1 MKNWLQSIAT
11 GLLLERPAQKLS
23 LDEHAA
29 QLESSGVRLAQRYA
43 VATDTGAN
51 REHLRHVIGI
61 ERWGQRRLEVFLGAP
76 LAMDEYD
83 GYCPASDLG
92 WAALQDE
99 FKATREKTVA
109 LARELAAAKLDTSP
123 TVPHNQYGK
132 LTAYAW
138 LHYLDTHANLE
149 SERIE

>member
-11 GLLLERPAQKLS
+11 GMLLERPAQKWT

-29 QLESSGVRLAQRYA
+29 LLESSGTKLAQRYA
-43 VATDTGAN
+43 AILDSESN
-51 REHLRHVIGI
+51 REHLSHIIGI
-61 ERWGQRRLEVFLGAP
+61 ERWGQSRREVFLGAP
-76 LAMDEYD
+76 LEIDDYEPYR
-83 GYCPASDLG
+83 PADDLG
-92 WAALQDE
+92 WAALQEE
-99 FKATREKTVA
+99 FRATRERTVA
-109 LARELAAAKLDTSP
+109 LARELAAANLDTSP

-149 SERIE
+149 SESIE

>member
-11 GLLLERPAQKLS
+11 GMLLERPAQKLT

-29 QLESSGVRLAQRYA
+29 QLESSGTKLGQRYA
-43 VATDTGAN
+43 AAADTESN
-51 REHLRHVIGI
+51 REHLCHVIGI
-61 ERWGQRRLEVFLGAP
+61 ERWGQSRLEVFLGAP
-76 LAMDEYD
+76 LELDDYD
-83 GYCPASDLG
+83 GYRPAGDLG
-92 WAALQDE
+92 WPALRDE
-99 FKATREKTVA
+99 FTTTREKTVA

-132 LTAYAW
+132 LSAYAW

>member
-1 MKNWLQSIAT
+1 M
-11 GLLLERPAQKLS
+11 LLERPAQKLT

-29 QLESSGVRLAQRYA
+29 LLDSSGVTLAQRYA
-43 VATDTGAN
+43 AAADAESN
-51 REHLRHVIGI
+51 REHLRHIVGI
-61 ERWGQRRLEVFLGAP
+61 ERWGQSRMEVFLGAS
-76 LAMDEYD
+76 LEMDDYD
-83 GYCPASDLG
+83 GYCPADDLG

-99 FKATREKTVA
+99 FRATRAKTVA

-132 LTAYAW
+132 LSAYAW

>member
-11 GLLLERPAQKLS
+11 GMLLERPAQKLT
-23 LDEHAA
+23 LDELAA
-29 QLESSGVRLAQRYA
+29 QLESSGAKLTQRYA
-43 VATDTGAN
+43 TAADAESN
-51 REHLRHVIGI
+51 REHLRHIVGI
-61 ERWGQRRLEVFLGAP
+61 ERWGQGRLKVFLGAP
-76 LAMDEYD
+76 LEMDEHD
-83 GYCPASDLG
+83 AYCPADDLG

-99 FKATREKTVA
+99 FTTTRAKTVA

-132 LTAYAW
+132 LSAYAW